1 MTYERFV
8 SDIAGGESQTVEFK
22 SWIHAKNM
30 RERIRLAVDELIAF
44 ANSGGGTVFF
54 GVEDDGSITGCTD
67 YDTQQIMES
76 IYDQTRPSLF
86 TAIEIIKCPEGD
98 VLAISVEA
106 NGTIYATSSGKCLKR
121 LGKNSKPYFPDEM
134 GNNYSVLQNP
144 DFSGQI
150 VVEST
155 ELDNMK

>member
-44 ANSGGGTVFF
+44 ANSGG
-54 GVEDDGSITGCTD
+54 
-67 YDTQQIMES
+67 
-76 IYDQTRPSLF
+76 RPSLF
-86 TAIEIIKCPEGD
+86 TSIEIIKCPEGD

-106 NGTIYATSSGKCLKR
+106 NGTIYATSSEKCLKR
-121 LGKNSKPYFPDEM
+121 LERILSHISRTRWETTIPCYRILIFLVRLLSKAL
-134 GNNYSVLQNP
+134 N
-144 DFSGQI
+144 
-150 VVEST
+150 
-155 ELDNMK
+155 